1 MQGMSALRD
10 SDWSGNQSCQNNA
23 DRQNRIEPPT
33 DQSGA
38 AQKRNRTGMENSA
51 YGDSN
56 ADGGTKLDRSFAQHG
71 GYPSEGFSG

>member
-1 MQGMSALRD
+1 VVAAVATAAHESPGR
-10 SDWSGNQSCQNNA
+10 
-23 DRQNRIEPPT
+23 EPPT

-38 AQKRNRTGMENSA
+38 AQKRNRTGMENCA

-56 ADGGTKLDRSFAQHG
+56 ADGGTKLDRSLAQHG